1 MTSASAFSLP
11 SFLPNSR
18 VETPDKQWMDIR
30 SRRACTRDNFTGFLA
45 LLMLFGSG
53 RAAQA
58 PASPPSP
65 ELWYWHHSYL
75 VNDENVESSKAL
87 IKKAAAA
94 GYTGVVFWDS
104 SFNFMGNPSWPP
116 ITRTACVR

>member
-1 MTSASAFSLP
+1 MHVRT
-11 SFLPNSR
+11 
-18 VETPDKQWMDIR
+18 
-30 SRRACTRDNFTGFLA
+30 LA
-45 LLMLFGSG
+45 LLFSLLICVDLG
-53 RAAQA
+53 RAGQA

-75 VNDENVESSKAL
+75 VNDANVESSKAL

-104 SFNFMGNPSWPP
+104 SFNFMGNPSWGPDREGRMRDVMNYALKQHMKVLAVAAP
-116 ITRTACVR
+116 FG